1 MNAEWNAA
9 VITALNAEENLLNT
23 CKQLEQSYV
32 DWRRP
37 AIFQGAGIIRQWP
50 AIGELGRL
58 MIAGC
63 VIEFVTTRKR
73 SILVQDARGL
83 VTGEVPI
90 GAGMA
95 ERLYAF
101 AAQIVEDGPHP
112 ITSSEPAIRSLE
124 T

>member
-37 AIFQGAGIIRQWP
+37 ATFQGAGIIRQWP

-63 VIEFVTTRKR
+63 VI
-73 SILVQDARGL
+73 
-83 VTGEVPI
+83 
-90 GAGMA
+90 
-95 ERLYAF
+95 
-101 AAQIVEDGPHP
+101 
-112 ITSSEPAIRSLE
+112 
-124 T
+124 